1 MRRVCNLIKRGGR
14 KVMDKVEATKEVV
27 NGLLNDSDKRKV
39 VGVILIGVGLSVGVC
54 IAGIGTGLLVSG
66 YVG

>member
-1 MRRVCNLIKRGGR
+1 MRRVFNLLKRGGR

-27 NGLLNDSDKRKV
+27 NGLLSDSNKRKV
-39 VGVILIGVGLSVGVC
+39 VGVIVIGVGVG
-54 IAGIGTGLLVSG
+54 ILGIGAGLLASG

>member
-27 NGLLNDSDKRKV
+27 SGLLNDSDKRKILGIIIMG
-39 VGVILIGVGLSVGVC
+39 VGVF
-54 IAGIGTGLLVSG
+54 IAGIGTGLLVSC
-66 YVG
+66 YVL

>member
-1 MRRVCNLIKRGGR
+1 MKRVFNLLKRGGR

-27 NGLLNDSDKRKV
+27 NGLLNDSNKRKV
-39 VGVILIGVGLSVGVC
+39 LGVILIGVGLSAGVC